1 MRKSDTRQI
10 KNGAM
15 KLLVLL
21 ETVLLTT
28 AFGLS
33 SSRRDVNIL
42 TINQQSLPTP
52 QFGQKGDFWDGDDLR
67 WSSRL
72 TRRIANRFKT
82 KRNTPVRDAIMVS
95 NAVMYCYQAI
105 TTLRYLVHTYPSF
118 WPSWDL
124 LSDSLADAGSVMGP
138 LTRSF
143 MFSAF
148 LGRKEPHR
156 YITSGFLHGGII
168 HLTCNLYTLQKMPK
182 WLETDLGW
190 PLFLT
195 TYLIGIVAGNYCH
208 ARYIMDEFL
217 GSLGA
222 SGGILA
228 LSGLS
233 FTALAKMNNKP
244 ATLQVLKNTAVLIL
258 LGLLVPNLSNA
269 AHIGGFISGSL
280 MGLFFSPGYRKSYS
294 LRRKNSNSVDT
305 ASKEYRQ
312 VMGFGIVPN
321 DKPPLPL
328 GSLWALLLVYAFLD
342 RRLRLM
348 PRLIWRG
355 LTLTGSL

>member
-1 MRKSDTRQI
+1 
-10 KNGAM
+10 M

-21 ETVLLTT
+21 ETIALTC
-28 AFGLS
+28 AFSPS
-33 SSRRDVNIL
+33 SSRRDVTTLAI
-42 TINQQSLPTP
+42 TRQSLPTSRYDR
-52 QFGQKGDFWDGDDLR
+52 KGDFWDGDDLR

-72 TRRIANRFKT
+72 TRRIAKHFKT
-82 KRNTPVRDAIMVS
+82 NRNTPVRDVIIFS
-95 NAVMYCYQAI
+95 NVMMYCYQAA

-124 LSDSLADAGSVMGP
+124 FSDSCIDAGSVMGP

-143 MFSAF
+143 MFSAY
-148 LGRKEPHR
+148 LGKKEPHR

-168 HLTCNLYTLQKMPK
+168 HLACNLYALQKMPK
-182 WLETDLGW
+182 WLEIDLGW

-195 TYLIGIVAGNYCH
+195 TYLTGIVVGNYFH

-233 FTALAKMNNKP
+233 FIALAKMNNKP
-244 ATLQVLKNTAVLIL
+244 ATLQVLKNTAFLIL
-258 LGLLVPNLSNA
+258 LGILIPDLSNA
-269 AHIGGFISGSL
+269 SHIGGFISGSL

-294 LRRKNSNSVDT
+294 LRRKNSNSFDT
-305 ASKEYRQ
+305 ASKEFRQ

-321 DKPPLPL
+321 DKPPLPV
-328 GSLWALLLVYAFLD
+328 GALWAFFLVYAFND
-342 RRLRLM
+342 RRFRLM
-348 PRLIWRG
+348 PKLIWRG
-355 LTLTGSL
+355 LTLRGNI